1 MTYSDEMA
9 ESHSKNSNTIFRFYL
24 ATKSLSSHKYLSN
37 QNYQATK
44 RKNCFIIR
52 NLCKSVQSSNLMSN
66 GDSTNS
72 V

>member
-37 QNYQATK
+37 QNLSSHKKKKLFYYQ
-44 RKNCFIIR
+44 
-52 NLCKSVQSSNLMSN
+52 KSVQICAKFKPY
-66 GDSTNS
+66 
-72 V
+72 VQW